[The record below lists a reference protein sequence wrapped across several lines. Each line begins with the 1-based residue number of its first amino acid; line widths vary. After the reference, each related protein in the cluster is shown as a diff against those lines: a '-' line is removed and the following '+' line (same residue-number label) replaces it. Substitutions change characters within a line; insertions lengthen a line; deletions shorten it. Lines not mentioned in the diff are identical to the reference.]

1 MKTLAEI
8 EAAIAA
14 LPPADQVRLAAWM
27 EERRMLGESTAGLFQ
42 LYEEEENLCRSR
54 VAEKS
59 G

>member
-1 MKTLAEI
+1 VKTLAEI
-8 EAAIAA
+8 EAAIEA
-14 LPPADQVRLAAWM
+14 LSPADRSRLVAWM
-27 EERRMLGESTAGLFQ
+27 EERRMLEASAGSLFQ